1 MAAVMPEGVRSV
13 GVDALGVDFT
23 SLVDL
28 IRTRAGDWGVAGILL
43 CGSFARREVD
53 VASDIDLIVAVEATT
68 RSIQVGTWMGRDIEI
83 LYMSL
88 ESLAAH
94 RPTRGTLRGAEVL
107 YDPQD
112 RLAPLVRQWE
122 VLFAERRQTPQAAR
136 EYSRWEIAHALTV
149 MERLASGV
157 PRAPLFYVRNEWVS
171 EVVGYLFDLACDWPP
186 ARRRQLARLEIWYPG
201 IVADLEGLLAAHE
214 PNDIVQQ
221 ARTVA
226 QRWIPEAVIQP
237 LEEAVIYSWPVD
249 S

>member
-1 MAAVMPEGVRSV
+1 MPEGVRSV
-13 GVDALGVDFT
+13 NVDALGVHFT

-68 RSIQVGTWMGRDIEI
+68 RSVQVGTWMGRDIEI

-94 RPTRGTLRGAEVL
+94 RPTRGTLRGAAVL

-122 VLFAERRQTPQAAR
+122 AHFAEPRQTPPAER
-136 EYSRWEIAHALTV
+136 EYGRWEIAHTLTV
-149 MERLASGV
+149 MERLAGGV
-157 PRAPLFYVRNEWVS
+157 LRAILLYVRNEWVS
-171 EVVGYLFDLACDWPP
+171 DVVGYLFDSAGDWPP
-186 ARRRQLARLEIWYPG
+186 TRRRQLPRLETWYPG

-214 PNDIVQQ
+214 PNDTVQR
-221 ARTVA
+221 ARAVTE
-226 QRWIPEAVIQP
+226 RWLPEAAIQP

>member
-1 MAAVMPEGVRSV
+1 MPEGVRSV
-13 GVDALGVDFT
+13 NVDALGVDFT

-94 RPTRGTLRGAEVL
+94 RPTRGTLRGAAVL

-112 RLAPLVRQWE
+112 CLAPLVRQWE
-122 VLFAERRQTPQAAR
+122 AHFAEPRQTPPAER
-136 EYSRWEIAHALTV
+136 EYGRWEIAHTLTV
-149 MERLASGV
+149 MERLAVGA
-157 PRAPLFYVRNEWVS
+157 PRATLLYVRNDWVS
-171 EVVGYLFDLACDWPP
+171 DVVGYLFDSAGDWPP
-186 ARRRQLARLEIWYPG
+186 TRRHSTSGRGRDLFVAGRLVTARVHECSDGQFFRKSASCTMSVCRVQALNSSRRL
-201 IVADLEGLLAAHE
+201 
-214 PNDIVQQ
+214 
-221 ARTVA
+221 
-226 QRWIPEAVIQP
+226 
-237 LEEAVIYSWPVD
+237 S
-249 S
+249 